1 MAEGLKRNYHAH
13 RKGTKD
19 SETIRGHVHNDNV
32 LSAYMV
38 RSGYD
43 YRHYITLD
51 SDAHRTGWTIIRCPG
66 AFNLKA
72 GDDIPY
78 DKNSIYFE
86 AINGDIVLRAKNGR
100 IKLDAENIDLLAEGT
115 KNNAGVINLES
126 NEEINLKT
134 KNVKIDADSVA
145 KFFSS
150 GSMQIVADA
159 SMDIY
164 AGLADCA
171 TSSQKIKKSKFPSR
185 IAKIH
190 NKENFVV

>member
-1 MAEGLKRNYHAH
+1 MANKLQRNYHAH

-43 YRHYITLD
+43 YRHYVTLD
-51 SDAHRTGWTIIRCPG
+51 ADKGRQGWTIIRCPG
-66 AFNLKA
+66 AFELKA

-78 DKNSIYFE
+78 NKFGIYLE

-100 IKLDAENIDLLAEGT
+100 IKLDAENIDLFAEGT

-126 NEEINLKT
+126 NEQINLTT
-134 KNVKIDADSVA
+134 KNLTINVDSVA

-150 GSMQIVADA
+150 GSLQLVADA
-159 SMDIY
+159 SLDIY
-164 AGLADCA
+164 GGLVDVA
-171 TSSQKIKKSKFPSR
+171 TSAQKIKASKFPSR
-185 IAKIH
+185 ISKIH
-190 NKENFVV
+190 NKKNFV

>member
-1 MAEGLKRNYHAH
+1 MADKLQRNYHAH

-43 YRHYITLD
+43 YRHYVTLD
-51 SDAHRTGWTIIRCPG
+51 ADKGRQGWTIIRCPG
-66 AFNLKA
+66 AFELKA

-78 DKNSIYFE
+78 NKFGIYLE

-100 IKLDAENIDLLAEGT
+100 IKLDAENIDLFAEGT

-126 NEEINLKT
+126 NEQINFTT
-134 KNVKIDADSVA
+134 KNLTINVDSVA

-150 GSMQIVADA
+150 GSLQLVADA
-159 SMDIY
+159 SLDIY
-164 AGLADCA
+164 GGLIDVA
-171 TSSQKIKKSKFPSR
+171 TSAQKIKASKFPSR
-185 IAKIH
+185 ISKIH
-190 NKENFVV
+190 NKKNFV

>member
-1 MAEGLKRNYHAH
+1 MADKLQRNYHAH

-43 YRHYITLD
+43 YRHYVTLD
-51 SDAHRTGWTIIRCPG
+51 ADKGRQGWTIIRCPG
-66 AFNLKA
+66 AFELKA
-72 GDDIPY
+72 GDDVPY
-78 DKNSIYFE
+78 NKFGIYLE

-100 IKLDAENIDLLAEGT
+100 IKLDAENIDLFAEGT

-126 NEEINLKT
+126 NEQINFTT
-134 KNVKIDADSVA
+134 KNLTINVDSVA

-150 GSMQIVADA
+150 GSLQMVADA
-159 SMDIY
+159 SLDIY
-164 AGLADCA
+164 GGLIDVA
-171 TSSQKIKKSKFPSR
+171 TSAQKIKASKFPSR
-185 IAKIH
+185 ISKIH
-190 NKENFVV
+190 NKKNFV

>member
-1 MAEGLKRNYHAH
+1 MANKLQRNYHAH

-43 YRHYITLD
+43 YRHYVTLD
-51 SDAHRTGWTIIRCPG
+51 ADKGRQGWTIIRCPG
-66 AFNLKA
+66 AFELKA
-72 GDDIPY
+72 GDDVPY
-78 DKNSIYFE
+78 NKFGIYLE

-100 IKLDAENIDLLAEGT
+100 IKLDAENIDLFAEGT

-126 NEEINLKT
+126 NEQINFTT
-134 KNVKIDADSVA
+134 KNLTINVDSVA

-150 GSMQIVADA
+150 GSLQMVADA
-159 SMDIY
+159 SLDIY
-164 AGLADCA
+164 GGLIDVA
-171 TSSQKIKKSKFPSR
+171 TSAQKIKASKFPSR
-185 IAKIH
+185 ISKIH
-190 NKENFVV
+190 NKKNFV

>member
-1 MAEGLKRNYHAH
+1 MADKLQRNYHAH

-43 YRHYITLD
+43 YRHYVTLD
-51 SDAHRTGWTIIRCPG
+51 ADKGRQGWTIIRCPG
-66 AFNLKA
+66 AFELKA

-78 DKNSIYFE
+78 NKYGIYLE
-86 AINGDIVLRAKNGR
+86 AINGDIVFRAKNGR
-100 IKLDAENIDLLAEGT
+100 IKLDAENIDLIAEGT

-145 KFFSS
+145 KFFCS
-150 GSMQIVADA
+150 GSMQLVADA

-164 AGLADCA
+164 GGLVDVA
-171 TSSQKIKKSKFPSR
+171 TSAQKIKKSKYPSN

-190 NKENFVV
+190 NKKNFV

>member
-1 MAEGLKRNYHAH
+1 MADKLQRNYHAH

-43 YRHYITLD
+43 YRHYVTLD
-51 SDAHRTGWTIIRCPG
+51 ADKGRQGWTIIRCPG
-66 AFNLKA
+66 AFELKA
-72 GDDIPY
+72 GDDVPY
-78 DKNSIYFE
+78 NKFGIYLE

-100 IKLDAENIDLLAEGT
+100 IKLDAENIDLFAEGT

-126 NEEINLKT
+126 NEQINLTT
-134 KNVKIDADSVA
+134 KNLTINVDSVA

-150 GSMQIVADA
+150 GSLQLVADA
-159 SMDIY
+159 SLDIY
-164 AGLADCA
+164 GGLVDVA
-171 TSSQKIKKSKFPSR
+171 TSAQKIKASKFPSR
-185 IAKIH
+185 ISKIH
-190 NKENFVV
+190 NKKNFV

>member
-1 MAEGLKRNYHAH
+1 MAEKKNYHAH

-19 SETIRGHVHNDNV
+19 SETKRGHIHNDNV

-51 SDAHRTGWTIIRCPG
+51 ADSTRKGWTTMRSPG
-66 AFNLKA
+66 AFQIKA

-78 DKNSIYFE
+78 NKNAVFVQ
-86 AINGDIVLRAKNGR
+86 AINGDIVLRANNGK
-100 IKLDAENIDLLAEGT
+100 ILLDAENIQLIAKGGDGKNGT
-115 KNNAGVINLES
+115 ILLES
-126 NEEINLKT
+126 NEDITLNS
-134 KNVKIDADSVA
+134 KNIRLNADSVC

-150 GSMQIVADA
+150 GSLQMVADA

-171 TSSQKIKKSKFPSR
+171 TGASKIKKSKFPSS
-185 IAKIH
+185 IARLH
-190 NKENFVV
+190 NKKNFVV